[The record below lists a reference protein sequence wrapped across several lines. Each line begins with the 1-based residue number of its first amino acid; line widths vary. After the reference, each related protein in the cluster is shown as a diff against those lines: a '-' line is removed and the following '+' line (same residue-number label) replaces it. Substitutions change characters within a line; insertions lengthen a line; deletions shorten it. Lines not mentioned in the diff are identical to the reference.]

1 MDTIGHWGPIFKLSF
16 ELIVFSKVPYL
27 WTSVLAFRGNGGEKD
42 VAKYGDRIPAIFYN
56 KNGYLQFSM
65 AVSGNKNYKIK
76 KEIDLGK
83 WYLIEIEQI
92 LNKGKVG
99 YMIIYQIVL
108 TVIME
113 RFTTQSE
120 WMERR
125 YTL

>member
-1 MDTIGHWGPIFKLSF
+1 
-16 ELIVFSKVPYL
+16 
-27 WTSVLAFRGNGGEKD
+27 
-42 VAKYGDRIPAIFYN
+42 
-56 KNGYLQFSM
+56 M
-65 AVSGNKNYKIK
+65 AVSGNKNYKVK
-76 KEIDLGK
+76 KEVELEK

-99 YMIIYQIVL
+99 CMIIYQIVL